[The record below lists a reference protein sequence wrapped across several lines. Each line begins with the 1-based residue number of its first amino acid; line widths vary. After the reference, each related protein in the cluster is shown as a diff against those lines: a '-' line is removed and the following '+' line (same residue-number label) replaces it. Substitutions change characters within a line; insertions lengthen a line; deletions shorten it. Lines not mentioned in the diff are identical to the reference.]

1 MSIEHLSHQ
10 EKRALL
16 EKLLRK
22 RMESAWPD
30 LDADARV
37 DVVPAGDAVDPNA
50 EPREIFLTGATGFV
64 GAFVL
69 RELLDQTGAR
79 IHCLVRAADE
89 EEALRRVET
98 NLRSYDVWP
107 EGLNERVVP
116 VPGDL
121 ATPDS
126 G

>member
-1 MSIEHLSHQ
+1 MTIDHLSQQ

-16 EKLLRK
+16 EKLLRQ
-22 RMESAWPD
+22 RMASVRPD

-37 DVVPAGDAVDPNA
+37 DVVPAGDAVDPSA

-69 RELLDQTGAR
+69 RELLDHTRAC

-89 EEALRRVET
+89 EEGRRRIET
-98 NLRSYDVWP
+98 NLGSYGLSL
-107 EGLNERVVP
+107 EGLDQRVVP
-116 VPGDL
+116 VPG
-121 ATPDS
+121 A
-126 G
+126 